1 MTMNAIRTAILTVIV
16 CIGVALANQAQAF
29 DLFGLLDAQ
38 EADSLNSPLAISDE
52 PTYLGNARAI
62 SNEPTTYTGNPRAI
76 SNEPVYKGAP
86 RVSGL
91 TNALRR

>member
-1 MTMNAIRTAILTVIV
+1 MTMNAIRTAILTLTV

-29 DLFGLLDAQ
+29 DLFGLLDAY
-38 EADSLNSPLAISDE
+38 EADSPNSPLAISNE
-52 PTYLGNARAI
+52 PTYLGNPRAI
-62 SNEPTTYTGNPRAI
+62 SNEPTYTGNPRAI

-91 TNALRR
+91 TNALGR